1 MPIVFH
7 NVLVQAWF
15 FFQNS
20 RTIALLKDAGTEHSL
35 NDVFTML
42 VMMVARLSRH
52 DFSNDVGRMS
62 SSQDLL
68 GAFSMIFRTSSI
80 EAAVKAV

>member
-1 MPIVFH
+1 M
-7 NVLVQAWF
+7 
-15 FFQNS
+15 
-20 RTIALLKDAGTEHSL
+20 
-35 NDVFTML
+35 FTML
-42 VMMVARLSRH
+42 VMTVARLSRH

-80 EAAVKAV
+80 EAAVKAVKGLPSKGVSAMKGSMSSRSLFA

>member
-1 MPIVFH
+1 MISV
-7 NVLVQAWF
+7 
-15 FFQNS
+15 
-20 RTIALLKDAGTEHSL
+20 T
-35 NDVFTML
+35 
-42 VMMVARLSRH
+42 VARLSRH

-80 EAAVKAV
+80 EAAVKAVKGLPSKGVSAMKGSMSSRSLFA